1 MLRRY
6 TAGIG
11 IFVLFALAGSA
22 AEPVGWRNDGTGRFP
37 SATPPTEWSRE
48 KNVTWKVALPG
59 PSYGAPIVVGEHLF
73 VASDPGDLLCVR
85 RSDGK
90 VLWQKSLAD
99 IQAPGASR
107 GGRRGPGPG
116 GFGPGGFGRPGG
128 ASQPGQVLPAGIQER
143 LQLTEEQKKQLADL
157 QKEIDGKLGT
167 ILTDE
172 QKKQLKDMQQ
182 GGGRGGPGGPGGGRG
197 GPGGPGGFGGMSGT
211 TAGNSAATPV
221 SDGKHVAA
229 VFGNGV
235 VAVYTPEGKRLWA
248 RFVEPSGTEKG
259 NSASPLLFGDKLIVH
274 LKDLVA
280 LDVASGKEVW
290 RVALTTTHASPV
302 AAQLGKEEIIVCPAG
317 ALVRARDGKVLVKGT
332 FQASEGSPVVSGDI
346 LCVPDRDGLT
356 AHKMT
361 LSEDGQVTLT
371 SLWRVGGGGKRYPSP
386 LAHDGLLYNVNNT
399 GILEVIDLKNGERV
413 YRERLPLSE
422 VYGSVAL
429 AGKLIYV
436 FDTRGKA
443 VVFKPGQT
451 FERVAINQC
460 EGTGCCPVFAG
471 NQLYVR
477 TQQALCCV
485 SAAAKDEK

>member
-6 TAGIG
+6 TVGIG
-11 IFVLFALAGSA
+11 IFVLSALAGSA

-59 PSYGAPIVVGEHLF
+59 PSYGAPIVVGENLF
-73 VASDPGDLLCVR
+73 VVSDPGDLLCVR

-90 VLWQKSLAD
+90 ILWQKSLAD
-99 IQAPGASR
+99 VQSQGGSR
-107 GGRRGPGPG
+107 GGRR

-128 ASQPGQVLPAGIQER
+128 TSQPGQIMPAGTQER
-143 LQLTEEQKKQLADL
+143 LQLTEEQKKQLAEL
-157 QKEIDGKLGT
+157 QKEIDGKLGS

-182 GGGRGGPGGPGGGRG
+182 GGGRGGFGGPGGR
-197 GPGGPGGFGGMSGT
+197 GPGGFGGGMGGT

-248 RFVEPSGTEKG
+248 RFVEPSGIEKG

-274 LKDLVA
+274 LRDLVA
-280 LDVASGKEVW
+280 LDVTSGKEVW
-290 RVALTTTHASPV
+290 RVAVPSTHASLV
-302 AAQLGKEEIIVCPAG
+302 AAQLGKEGIIVCPAG
-317 ALVRARDGKVLVKGT
+317 ALVRARDGKVLVQGK
-332 FQASEGSPVVSGDI
+332 FHASEGSPVVSGDI
-346 LCVPDRDGLT
+346 LCVPDRNGLT

-371 SLWRVGGGGKRYPSP
+371 SLWTAGGGGKRYPSP
-386 LAHDGLLYNVNNT
+386 LAHDGLLYNVNNG
-399 GILEVIDLKNGERV
+399 GILEVLDLKTGERV
-413 YRERLPLSE
+413 YRERLPLGE

-451 FERVAINQC
+451 FERVAVNQG
-460 EGTGCCPVFAG
+460 EGTGSCPVFAG
-471 NQLYVR
+471 NQIYVR
-477 TQQALCCV
+477 SQQALSCV
-485 SAAAKDEK
+485 SAKALDGK

>member
-6 TAGIG
+6 VVGFG
-11 IFVLFALAGSA
+11 IFVLFALVSSA

-37 SATPPTEWSRE
+37 SATPPTEWSGE

-59 PSYGAPIVVGEHLF
+59 PSYGAPIVVGENLY

-90 VLWQKSLAD
+90 VLWRKSLTD
-99 IQAPGASR
+99 VQAAQASR
-107 GGRRGPGPG
+107 GPRGGPGRG
-116 GFGPGGFGRPGG
+116 GPGRGGLGRGG
-128 ASQPGQVLPAGIQER
+128 AQPGQLMPAGAQER
-143 LQLTEEQKKQLADL
+143 LQLTDEQKKRLAEL
-157 QKEIDGKLGT
+157 QKEFDEQASK

-172 QKKQLKDMQQ
+172 QKKQFKDMQQ
-182 GGGRGGPGGPGGGRG
+182 GGGRGGPGGPGGF
-197 GPGGPGGFGGMSGT
+197 GPGGFSPGGFGGT
-211 TAGNSAATPV
+211 TAGNTAATPV

-235 VAVYTPEGKRLWA
+235 VAAYTPDGNRLWA
-248 RFVEPSGTEKG
+248 RFIEPSSTGKG
-259 NSASPLLFGDKLIVH
+259 NTASPLLFGDKVIVH

-280 LDVASGKEVW
+280 LDVASGKELW
-290 RVALTTTHASPV
+290 RVALTSTYASPV

-317 ALVRARDGKVLVKGT
+317 AIVRASDGKVLSKGK

-346 LCVPDRDGLT
+346 VCVPDREGMT

-361 LSEDGQVTLT
+361 LSEGQVTLT
-371 SLWRVGGGGKRYPSP
+371 ALWTTRGGGGKHYPSP
-386 LAHDGLLYNVNNT
+386 LAHDGLLYNVNNS
-399 GILEVIDLKNGERV
+399 GILEVLDLKNGERV
-413 YRERLPLSE
+413 YRERLPLGE
-422 VYGSVAL
+422 VYGSLAL

-443 VVFKPGQT
+443 VVFKPGQK
-451 FERVAINQC
+451 FERVAVNQL
-460 EGTGCCPVFAG
+460 EGTGCSPVFAG

-477 TQQALCCV
+477 SQQALYCV
-485 SAAAKDEK
+485 SAPAKDEK